1 MLGVDVRNQ
10 AGQHVFGPLG
20 GEVGDLR
27 LEGADGVGGGG
38 DDVAAEAVDGLRP
51 RTQMGGDAGRIRV
64 QPHAQHRV
72 GGLPALAQRVGE
84 ARGRVHGFGGSQAR
98 VFSKS
103 FR

>member
-1 MLGVDVRNQ
+1 MDVRDQ
-10 AGQHVFGPLG
+10 ASQHVLGPLG

-27 LEGADGVGGGG
+27 LEGADRVGGGG
-38 DDVAAEAVDGLRP
+38 DDVAAEAVDGLQP
-51 RTQMGGDAGRIRV
+51 RAQMGRDACRIGV

-84 ARGRVHGFGGSQAR
+84 TRGRVHGCGGSQAR